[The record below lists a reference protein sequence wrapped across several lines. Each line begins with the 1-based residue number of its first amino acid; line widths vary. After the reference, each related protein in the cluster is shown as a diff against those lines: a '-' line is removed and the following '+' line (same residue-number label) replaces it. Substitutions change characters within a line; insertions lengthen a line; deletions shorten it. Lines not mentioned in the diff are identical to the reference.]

1 MLEFQCCVEMNDER
15 FTCDAREMKRLP
27 RDCFSGLL
35 YFAFCPVL

>member
-15 FTCDAREMKRLP
+15 FTCDAREIKRLQEI
-27 RDCFSGLL
+27 DILGLP